1 MRQSFEIP
9 GRLPGCNE
17 YTELNRTHPKLAS
30 RTKRETEDVII
41 MCAKLAGMK
50 PMRDPIDVHV
60 TFVEPN
66 MRRDKDNIHFAVKFI
81 LDALKKL
88 GIIKDDNWRWIGG
101 RAHDGLS
108 YSYRVNKKNPR
119 VIVELEEL

>member
-1 MRQSFEIP
+1 MKQSFEIP

-17 YTELNRTHPKLAS
+17 YTEQNRTHPKMAA
-30 RTKRETEDVII
+30 RMKWETERMIM
-41 MCAKLAGMK
+41 MCAKLAHMK
-50 PMRDPIDVHV
+50 PMHDPVAVHV
-60 TFVEPN
+60 VFIEPN

-88 GIIKDDNWRWIGG
+88 GVIKDDNWRWIGG
-101 RAHDGLS
+101 REHPGLS
-108 YSYRVNKKNPR
+108 YDFRVNKKNPR